1 MEPYK
6 EAFPAGSSV
15 RIVDRPMLEQF
26 LQTWKFHNPL
36 KPEQLAFAG
45 KTEKVANVGFYHG
58 GDALYVLDGIPGIW
72 HEQCLGDA
80 GPTGA

>member
-36 KPEQLAFAG
+36 KPDQLAFA
-45 KTEKVANVGFYHG
+45 
-58 GDALYVLDGIPGIW
+58 GIPGIW